1 MAKHRCDVTGC
12 SQSRSRWQR
21 VCTRC
26 FTVLPR
32 QPVLALIAA
41 YRLGDRPTWRAL
53 QKKTGR
59 LLENHLACKTR
70 LLSQRAG
77 RLDRTMPHV
86 SAQQAFRNHQR
97 LLGEQD

>member
-1 MAKHRCDVTGC
+1 MAKHNCDVAGC
-12 SQSRSRWQR
+12 AQSRSRWQR
-21 VCTRC
+21 VCARC

-32 QPVLALIAA
+32 GAVADLIMA
-41 YRLGDRPTWRAL
+41 YRRGDRPAWRAM
-53 QKKTGR
+53 QKQTGR

-86 SAQQAFRNHQR
+86 TAQQAFRNHQR

>member
-1 MAKHRCDVTGC
+1 MAKHCCDVAGC
-12 SQSRSRWQR
+12 GRSRPRYQR
-21 VCTRC
+21 VCGRC

-41 YRLGDRPTWRAL
+41 YRLGDRPIWRAL

-77 RLDRTMPHV
+77 RFDRTMPHV
-86 SAQQAFRNHQR
+86 TAQQAFLNHQR